1 MSTAGR
7 TDTPV
12 TGNGTEHDAV
22 VTGTVTTETG
32 RFVVSARSNHLVTD
46 SRLAGGEAVHAGE
59 LLLAALTSCAMA
71 NFEHNAKED
80 GLRIDGIVTRAAHT
94 RGTVDPTRYDRT
106 VLEIE
111 VSGVEYE
118 DAFALGRKFVAA
130 CPIYNTIKRGSGI
143 ELTINGRLF
152 TE

>member
-1 MSTAGR
+1 MSAPERVDLPAGR
-7 TDTPV
+7 LEA
-12 TGNGTEHDAV
+12 EHDAV

-32 RFVVSARSNHLVTD
+32 RFVVSARSNHFVTD
-46 SRLAGGEAVHAGE
+46 SRLAGREAVHAGE

-71 NFEHNAKED
+71 NFEHNAEQD
-80 GLRIDGIVTRAAHT
+80 GLPVDGIVARAAHT

-130 CPIYNTIKRGSGI
+130 CPIYNTIRRGSGI
-143 ELTINGRLF
+143 ELTINGRTF

>member
-1 MSTAGR
+1 MSASGR
-7 TDTPV
+7 TDASV
-12 TGNGTEHDAV
+12 DGTGVGHDAV

-46 SRLAGGEAVHAGE
+46 SRLSGGEAVHAGE
-59 LLLAALTSCAMA
+59 LLLAALVSCAMA
-71 NFEHNAKED
+71 NFEHHAQQG
-80 GLRIDGIVTRAAHT
+80 GLRIDGIVVRAAHT

-111 VSGVEYE
+111 VSGVEFE
-118 DAFALGRKFVAA
+118 DAFALSRKFVAS

-143 ELTINGRLF
+143 ELTINGCLF